1 MKKAIVTLLSGML
14 LLSACG
20 NSAEQA
26 SGKSETAAVQT
37 ASAAA
42 ENTAVSEKTDRDP
55 NENMQDKPAASS
67 ETSESSTASADDA
80 DAVAVSDDTSIDEAS
95 TEDAPA
101 DDTSADNSS
110 ANASV
115 NVIWSGVYGWAFGGD
130 FVYIDQ
136 FGNLYEESE
145 CEQPDFEPLG
155 ACKETF
161 TGEHFTKDELIEFLK
176 IDPDDEASQ
185 IDMLH
190 KKGLWFGRLKG
201 IGE

>member
-55 NENMQDKPAASS
+55 NENMQDKSDASS
-67 ETSESSTASADDA
+67 EASESSTASADDA
-80 DAVAVSDDTSIDEAS
+80 DAVAVSDDT
-95 TEDAPA
+95 P
-101 DDTSADNSS
+101 ADNSS
-110 ANASV
+110 ANASI
-115 NVIWSGVYGWAFGGD
+115 NVIWRGVYGWAFGGD
-130 FVYIDQ
+130 YVYIDQ

-161 TGEHFTKDELIEFLK
+161 TGEHFTKDELTEFLN

>member
-1 MKKAIVTLLSGML
+1 MKKAIVILLSGML
-14 LLSACG
+14 LLSGCG
-20 NSAEQA
+20 NSVEQA

-42 ENTAVSEKTDRDP
+42 ENTAASEKPDRDP
-55 NENMQDKPAASS
+55 DENMPDKSDASS
-67 ETSESSTASADDA
+67 EVSESSTDSADDT
-80 DAVAVSDDTSIDEAS
+80 V
-95 TEDAPA
+95 A
-101 DDTSADNSS
+101 DDTVADNSS
-110 ANASV
+110 ATASI
-115 NVIWSGVYGWAFGGD
+115 NVIWRGGYGWAFGSD
-130 FVYIDQ
+130 LVYIDQ

-161 TGEHFTKDELIEFLK
+161 TGEHFTKDELIEFLN

-190 KKGLWFGRLKG
+190 KKGLWFGRLD
-201 IGE
+201 

>member
-1 MKKAIVTLLSGML
+1 MNRRGRISVLS
-14 LLSACG
+14 
-20 NSAEQA
+20 E
-26 SGKSETAAVQT
+26 V
-37 ASAAA
+37 
-42 ENTAVSEKTDRDP
+42 ENTTAPEKSVKDSIAEELNKQVS
-55 NENMQDKPAASS
+55 S
-67 ETSESSTASADDA
+67 SESSELSTDSADVDDTSADDA
-80 DAVAVSDDTSIDEAS
+80 S
-95 TEDAPA
+95 A
-101 DDTSADNSS
+101 DDTSANNPS
-110 ANASV
+110 ANATI

-161 TGEHFTKDELIEFLK
+161 TGEHFTKDELIEFLG
-176 IDPDDEASQ
+176 IDPDDEDSQ
-185 IDMLH
+185 IAMLH

>member
-1 MKKAIVTLLSGML
+1 MKKAIVILLSGML

-55 NENMQDKPAASS
+55 NENMPDKPDASS
-67 ETSESSTASADDA
+67 EASESSTDSADDA
-80 DAVAVSDDTSIDEAS
+80 NAVAV
-95 TEDAPA
+95 A
-101 DDTSADNSS
+101 DDTVADDTAADNSS
-110 ANASV
+110 ADASI
-115 NVIWSGVYGWAFGGD
+115 NVIWRRGYGWAFGSD
-130 FVYIDQ
+130 IVYIDQ

-161 TGEHFTKDELIEFLK
+161 TGEHFTKDELIEFLN

-190 KKGLWFGRLKG
+190 KKGLWFGRLD
-201 IGE
+201 

>member
-37 ASAAA
+37 ASAAT
-42 ENTAVSEKTDRDP
+42 ENTAASEKPDRDP

-67 ETSESSTASADDA
+67 EMSESSTASADD
-80 DAVAVSDDTSIDEAS
+80 T
-95 TEDAPA
+95 P
-101 DDTSADNSS
+101 ADNSS

-130 FVYIDQ
+130 YVYIDQ

-190 KKGLWFGRLKG
+190 KKGLLYQFLILHIHLRHL
-201 IGE
+201 

>member
-1 MKKAIVTLLSGML
+1 MKKAIVILLSSMV

-37 ASAAA
+37 AS
-42 ENTAVSEKTDRDP
+42 SE
-55 NENMQDKPAASS
+55 A
-67 ETSESSTASADDA
+67 SESSTASADDA

-95 TEDAPA
+95 TEDASA
-101 DDTSADNSS
+101 DDTPADNSS
-110 ANASV
+110 ANASI
-115 NVIWSGVYGWAFGGD
+115 NVIWRGGYGWAFGSD
-130 FVYIDQ
+130 IVYIDQ

-161 TGEHFTKDELIEFLK
+161 TGEHFTKDELIEFLN

>member
-26 SGKSETAAVQT
+26 SGKSETVAVQT
-37 ASAAA
+37 AS
-42 ENTAVSEKTDRDP
+42 SE
-55 NENMQDKPAASS
+55 A
-67 ETSESSTASADDA
+67 SESSTASADDA

-95 TEDAPA
+95 TEDASA
-101 DDTSADNSS
+101 DDTPADNSS
-110 ANASV
+110 ANASI
-115 NVIWSGVYGWAFGGD
+115 NVIWRGVYGWAFGGD

-161 TGEHFTKDELIEFLK
+161 TGEHFTKDELIEFLN

-190 KKGLWFGRLKG
+190 KKGLWFGRLTG

>member
-1 MKKAIVTLLSGML
+1 MKKAIVVLLSGMV
-14 LLSACG
+14 LLSGCG

-42 ENTAVSEKTDRDP
+42 ENTAVS
-55 NENMQDKPAASS
+55 
-67 ETSESSTASADDA
+67 ADDA
-80 DAVAVSDDTSIDEAS
+80 DAVAVSDDISIDEAS
-95 TEDAPA
+95 TEDASA
-101 DDTSADNSS
+101 DDTPADNSS
-110 ANASV
+110 ANASI
-115 NVIWSGVYGWAFGGD
+115 NVRWRGAYCCAFGGD

-161 TGEHFTKDELIEFLK
+161 TGEHFTKDELIEFLN

-185 IDMLH
+185 IDKNQ
-190 KKGLWFGRLKG
+190 KKGLWFGRLTG